1 MIRRF
6 TPSAALMLALGLL
19 LLALGYWRA
28 WLPHSSAALTLLGV
42 DLPEFVK
49 FVPEV
54 RSGQIALRR
63 EVFFQPLLALTGGML
78 LLATLRQPPLPG
90 WMRLALAALV
100 IPAALSML
108 PPAWTPALLRTP
120 EFRTQVWYILLLLL
134 GVALS
139 PLLQRFLPDRVRGL
153 LFVGLA
159 LLPLPALLAYVR
171 LQPAL
176 AVLYGQAPALGAG
189 FYLTAVGALL
199 LGLGGG
205 LLILRPGP
213 ARRRA

>member
-1 MIRRF
+1 MIRRLAP
-6 TPSAALMLALGLL
+6 TAPLWLAAGLL

-28 WLPHSSAALTLLGV
+28 WLPHPSAALTLLGV
-42 DLPEFVK
+42 DLAEFVK

-63 EVFFQPLLALTGGML
+63 EVFFNPLLALAAGLVL
-78 LLATLRQPPLPG
+78 LGVLRRPALPR
-90 WMRLALAALV
+90 WLRVVMIALAVPCAL
-100 IPAALSML
+100 AML

-120 EFRTQVWYILLLLL
+120 EFRTQMWYILLLLL
-134 GVALS
+134 SVALS

-153 LFVGLA
+153 LFVALA
-159 LLPLPALLAYVR
+159 ILPLPALLTYLR

-189 FYLTAVGALL
+189 FYLTAAGALA
-199 LGLGGG
+199 LGVGGA

-213 ARRRA
+213 ARLRA